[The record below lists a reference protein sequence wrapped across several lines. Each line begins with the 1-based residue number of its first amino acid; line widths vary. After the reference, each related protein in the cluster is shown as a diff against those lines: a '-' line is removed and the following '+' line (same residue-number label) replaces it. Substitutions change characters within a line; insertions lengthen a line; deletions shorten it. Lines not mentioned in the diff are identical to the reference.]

1 MSFYFVNAISLNA
14 WNEFAM
20 SNTSKRLKQF
30 MSLVGLPDFLIPWTD
45 RFYELREIE
54 LVLLLGRDTL
64 DTHAVQTHWS
74 AAPDCNGPSDIETF
88 LKRSFKRGVLQRDD
102 GFQYTV
108 ADFHARYDIWALFE
122 SWPFKKS
129 SFLTMRTL

>member
-1 MSFYFVNAISLNA
+1 
-14 WNEFAM
+14 M

-64 DTHAVQTHWS
+64 DTHAVQT
-74 AAPDCNGPSDIETF
+74 
-88 LKRSFKRGVLQRDD
+88 R
-102 GFQYTV
+102 
-108 ADFHARYDIWALFE
+108 
-122 SWPFKKS
+122 
-129 SFLTMRTL
+129 